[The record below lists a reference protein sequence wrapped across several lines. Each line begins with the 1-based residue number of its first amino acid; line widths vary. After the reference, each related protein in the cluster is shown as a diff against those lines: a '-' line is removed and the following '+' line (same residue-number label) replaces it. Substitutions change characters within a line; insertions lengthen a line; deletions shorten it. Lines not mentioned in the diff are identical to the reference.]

1 MQAASIPRWKR
12 GCTIGT
18 HQSQYRRFS
27 NITRL
32 TGQLHPPQ
40 MMMDTDTCC
49 NKVIIKGLFSY
60 LNENTYFVKIFW
72 QPLPPLYPG
81 GSTYTILYNV
91 LVLHIHNHTLYTVPC
106 LQLEQ
111 CLLLAF
117 LHQEQQAGSW
127 LHMLLVV
134 ILLVDHNILKNVYF
148 HLKNIS
154 ACLKDLPCW
163 LKSANRT

>member
-49 NKVIIKGLFSY
+49 NKVIIKGFLSY

-91 LVLHIHNHTLYTVPC
+91 LVLHIHNHTLYCT
-106 LQLEQ
+106 
-111 CLLLAF
+111 LLAVRAM
-117 LHQEQQAGSW
+117 LAVGLLTPGTAGW
-127 LHMLLVV
+127 LLATHAASS
-134 ILLVDHNILKNVYF
+134 YPP
-148 HLKNIS
+148 S
-154 ACLKDLPCW
+154 
-163 LKSANRT
+163 

>member
-1 MQAASIPRWKR
+1 MKAASIPRWKR
-12 GCTIGT
+12 GCTIET

-49 NKVIIKGLFSY
+49 NKVIIKGCFSY

-81 GSTYTILYNV
+81 GLKPGLI
-91 LVLHIHNHTLYTVPC
+91 HIHNTVQCISITHTQPHTVYC
-106 LQLEQ
+106 T
-111 CLLLAF
+111 LLAVRAM
-117 LHQEQQAGSW
+117 LAVGLLTPGTAGW
-127 LHMLLVV
+127 LLATHAASS
-134 ILLVDHNILKNVYF
+134 YPP
-148 HLKNIS
+148 S
-154 ACLKDLPCW
+154 
-163 LKSANRT
+163 